1 LGNNGLNYLWI
12 EGFENNG
19 NNNKQH
25 YFYKVL
31 KCGKIS
37 IAFLLRRSTM
47 KKLLLIDGNS
57 LLFRAFHAT
66 AYSGTIMRNSKG
78 VPTNALYGFT
88 VMMLNVLEKYEFS
101 NILVA
106 FDAGKQT
113 FRHEEYKEYKG
124 GRKPV
129 VPELIEQM
137 PLARQL
143 LEQLQIKHYE
153 LINYEADDIIGTMS
167 KIAAE
172 EGFDHV
178 DILSSDH
185 DLLQLIQDCV
195 HVNLTQKGLSE
206 IETYSVDYL
215 KEKMGITPSQITDLK
230 GLMGDSSDNIPGIP
244 GVGEKTALKLLAEYQ
259 TVENLLDHID
269 DLKGK
274 LKEKVEQNQDLARLS
289 KKLATIDCAVPLEIT
304 LEDTKYEPF
313 NPEDIV
319 PFFNEYDFHSLI
331 KRINANQKQVKTKV
345 DFSFEI
351 IKDEQKLDG
360 LLEENSMVIVEAYGQ
375 NYHQAEV
382 LGIAIVNEKGKVYI
396 PIEVME
402 SSLTLQSFLANSKIK
417 KATFDYKKAYVALKK
432 QGFTLLGVD
441 FDLLTAAYIINP
453 SISDPDFRIVS
464 SNFEY
469 NEVNYDE
476 EIYGKNT
483 KYSKPDV
490 EVVAEH
496 AVKKAVG
503 LSLLKDDVLKRLND
517 FDQEKLYFD
526 LELPLTLVLSEMEL
540 AGIKLDI
547 STIDHLSQ
555 DFEERIKNLE
565 AKIQELAG
573 KSFNVGSP
581 KQLGE
586 VLFEDLKL
594 PVIKKT
600 KTGYSTNVDVL
611 EKLQGEHPI
620 IELIMEYRTL
630 TKLFS
635 TYVVGLK
642 QYVYEDGKIHTI
654 FNQTLTQTGRLSS
667 TEPNIQNIPIRYE
680 EGRLIR
686 KAFVPSLPE
695 NYILAADYS
704 QIELRVLA
712 HLANTENLIEA
723 FVNNIDIHTK
733 TAMDVFGVK
742 QEEVTSLMRRQAK
755 AVNFGIIYGI
765 SAFGLS
771 ENLHIQPKEAQAF
784 IDKYL
789 ETYPGIKGFME
800 KMVQDAK
807 DTGYAETIFKR
818 RRYIEELTSRN
829 YNIRMFGERTAMN
842 APIQGS
848 AADIIKIAMINLAK
862 RMEQE
867 QVKSKMLVQVH
878 DELIFDV
885 VPDELELMQKIVQ
898 EEMEG
903 AVSLLVPLKVEM
915 NHGKSW
921 YEAK

>member
-1 LGNNGLNYLWI
+1 
-12 EGFENNG
+12 
-19 NNNKQH
+19 
-25 YFYKVL
+25 
-31 KCGKIS
+31 
-37 IAFLLRRSTM
+37 M

-113 FRHEEYKEYKG
+113 FRHEEFKAYKG

-129 VPELIEQM
+129 APELIQQM

-143 LEQLQIKHYE
+143 LEQLQIKHYQ
-153 LINYEADDIIGTMS
+153 LVNYEADDIIGTMS
-167 KIAAE
+167 RLAAN

-206 IETYSVDYL
+206 IETYSVEYL
-215 KEKMGITPSQITDLK
+215 KEKMGITPSQIKDLK

-244 GVGEKTALKLLAEYQ
+244 GVGEKTALKLLAEYE

-269 DLKGK
+269 ALKGK

-289 KKLATIDCAVPLEIT
+289 KKLATIDCDVPLEIT
-304 LEDTKYEPF
+304 LEDTRYEPF

-331 KRINANQKQVKTKV
+331 KRINANHNKVAKTKV

-351 IKDEQKLDG
+351 LKDDQQLDT
-360 LLEENSMVIVEAYGQ
+360 LLVDDSMVIVETYGQ

-382 LGIAIVNEKGKVYI
+382 LGIAVVNQKGKVYI
-396 PIEVME
+396 PVSVLEQ
-402 SSLTLQSFLANSKIK
+402 SLTLQAFLANPKIK
-417 KATFDYKKAYVALKK
+417 KATFDYKKAYVALKNK
-432 QGFTLLGVD
+432 GYTFLGVN

-453 SISDPDFRIVS
+453 SNSDPDFRIVA

-469 NEVNYDE
+469 NEVQYDE

-483 KYSKPDV
+483 KYSKPGLD
-490 EVVAEH
+490 VVAQH

-503 LSLLKDDVLKRLND
+503 LSLLKDEVLKRLKD
-517 FDQEKLYFD
+517 SKQEKLYFD

-547 STIDHLSQ
+547 ETLDHLSQ
-555 DFEERIKNLE
+555 DFEARIKDLE
-565 AKIQELAG
+565 SKIQEFAG

-594 PVIKKT
+594 PVVKKT
-600 KTGYSTNVDVL
+600 KTGYSTSVDVL

-642 QYVYEDGKIHTI
+642 QYVHDDGKVHTI

-680 EGRLIR
+680 EGRMIR
-686 KAFVPSLPE
+686 KAFIPSNEE

-742 QEEVTSLMRRQAK
+742 QEDVTSLMRRQAK

-771 ENLHIQPKEAQAF
+771 ENLNIQPKEAQAF

-807 DTGYAETIFKR
+807 DTGYAETIFNR

-848 AADIIKIAMINLAK
+848 AADIIKIAMINLSK
-862 RMEQE
+862 RMEKE

-885 VPDELELMQKIVQ
+885 WPDELELMRKIVK

-903 AVSLLVPLKVEM
+903 AVSLRVPLKVEM
-915 NHGKSW
+915 NDGKSW